1 MSDSTTSPH
10 PHRSHTLPPTTAL
23 AAQVGGHA
31 GVQTTE
37 DGSLLLK
44 PALAAEVAFYQ
55 LVRDGA
61 NASTVPT
68 SGLSLLLPWIPKF
81 IGLLSLEGRI
91 EDADDGDEPSGS
103 AHQIVPATGTNAP
116 KQTLVLDNLT
126 HGFTKPCILDA
137 KLGTVLYDED
147 ASPEK
152 KQRMIR
158 TAEQTTS
165 LTTGVRLTGFQV
177 SCPSLYRVH
186 VYIYSR
192 YMRMIAQIPSS
203 RQRLMANRSNRSN
216 SRRESHVSS
225 PFTLPLFH

>member
-31 GVQTTE
+31 GVQITE

-126 HGFTKPCILDA
+126 HGFTKPCILDV
-137 KLGTVLYDED
+137 KLGTVLYGED